1 MRVEDIIGQR
11 IKDRREAMELSQDAL
26 GKLIGDQL
34 GREWTRQAVSAAE
47 KGKRSFIA
55 AELLAIA
62 YVLGMNVGR
71 LLSPPEEAEAVELA
85 DGIALPRVALI
96 GADSA
101 VTFDNMM
108 QAIVRLGEQQKT
120 ITEAVAKAG
129 EDVARLRELL
139 WAESFLL
146 RSPVM

>member
-1 MRVEDIIGQR
+1 
-11 IKDRREAMELSQDAL
+11 MELSQDAL